1 MMILTE
7 RLIIFSRYPEPGK
20 TKTRMIPAL
29 GADGAATLQRRMT
42 EHTVA
47 QVKELITGRPV
58 SVEIHFAGGNQQ
70 LMQNWLGSN
79 LVYKPQSDGDLGKR
93 ITSAF
98 ELSFAESITKVVIIG
113 IDCPD
118 LNSSVMN
125 QAFEALDNHDLVLGP
140 AKDGGYYLVGLGRL
154 IPELFVGVSW
164 GTSEV
169 LQQTVDI
176 AKSLNLTMAML
187 SELTDVDRPED
198 LWVVSNLMGV
208 GSRE

>member
-1 MMILTE
+1 MILTE

-29 GADGAATLQRRMT
+29 GADGAAKLQRRMT

-47 QVKELITGRPV
+47 QVKEFTTGRPV

-70 LMQNWLGSN
+70 LMENWLGSN

-93 ITSAF
+93 ITTAF
-98 ELSFAESITKVVIIG
+98 QLSFAESMTKVVIIG

-125 QAFEALDNHDLVLGP
+125 QAFEALDNHDLVLGA
-140 AKDGGYYLVGLGRL
+140 AKDGGYYLVGLSRL
-154 IPELFVGVSW
+154 IPELFVGVNW

-176 AKSLNLTMAML
+176 ANSLNLTIGML

-208 GSRE
+208 GNRE